1 MAWYYAVDGVSHGPV
16 EEAQIRALHQQNVV
30 TTETPVW
37 TEGMAE
43 WLPFQ
48 SSTLAAASGAVATL
62 SSAPTHKCAECG
74 KMFPEDEMIQ
84 YEQSWVCAAC
94 KPVFFQR
101 IKEGVAP
108 MGTLVFATVG
118 KRFLAVLIDGLI
130 IVTLIFVPIF
140 GLSMLL
146 ALSAKS
152 DGSNAAGAMV
162 WFLPVM
168 IILEYGLPAAFE
180 IFFIGRYG
188 ATPGKMLMRIKVVT
202 PEGGRVSY
210 GRATGRYFGK
220 MLSGI
225 ILYIG
230 FLMAFWDE
238 EKRALHDR
246 ICKTRVIVTG

>member
-48 SSTLAAASGAVATL
+48 SSTLAAAAGAVATL

-94 KPVFFQR
+94 KPIFFQR

-108 MGTLVFATVG
+108 VGTLVFATVG
-118 KRFLAVLIDGLI
+118 KRFLAVLIDGFILVLAIVLFVLVPFLATASLVVGPNHETLVQKGWYIAILI
-130 IVTLIFVPIF
+130 I
-140 GLSMLL
+140 G
-146 ALSAKS
+146 
-152 DGSNAAGAMV
+152 
-162 WFLPVM
+162 
-168 IILEYGLPAAFE
+168 EYGLPVAFE